1 MELSGEAPVPPVSP
15 LMSTTSAWAFA
26 TPAATVPTPTSATSF
41 TLMRAWWFAFYSTI
55 MRELSRAPNAP
66 PGGNSVFDAI
76 SCLYSSK
83 DVCALFAGAA
93 RFVGKTPYEP
103 MLLWVGLAGLVL
115 GVVVRLVSRP
125 AVRT

>member
-1 MELSGEAPVPPVSP
+1 MQLRRVGNYLTLAG
-15 LMSTTSAWAFA
+15 LAL
-26 TPAATVPTPTSATSF
+26 TVVACG
-41 TLMRAWWFAFYSTI
+41 WWFAFYSTI

-103 MLLWVGLAGLVL
+103 MLLWVGLAVLVL
-115 GVVVRLVSRP
+115 GVVVRLASKPAGRP
-125 AVRT
+125 